1 MTKQKSC
8 YSIVNEKKLVK
19 KKGGIKLLDITAS
32 NSVVAV
38 RLKNVISEKGLKQA
52 AIATKAGFTAQE
64 LNDMLNGRRIM
75 RAADIASLINVVK
88 EFGVDANYLFGIKKG
103 E

>member
-1 MTKQKSC
+1 MTKQESY

>member
-1 MTKQKSC
+1 MCSA
-8 YSIVNEKKLVK
+8 YVNEKKLVK